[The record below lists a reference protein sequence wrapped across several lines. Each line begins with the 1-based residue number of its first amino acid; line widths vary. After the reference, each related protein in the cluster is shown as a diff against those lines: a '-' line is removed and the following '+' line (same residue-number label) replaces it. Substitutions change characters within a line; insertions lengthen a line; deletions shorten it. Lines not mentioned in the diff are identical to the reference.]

1 MKTILVTGCS
11 GLVGTH
17 IVDQLIEKGY
27 EVVGVD
33 LKKPN
38 REDSDNFEFHDIDIT
53 DSLEVSLLFDLA

>member
-1 MKTILVTGCS
+1 MSKAILVTGCS

-27 EVVGVD
+27 FVVGVD

-38 REDSDNFEFHDIDIT
+38 REDC
-53 DSLEVSLLFDLA
+53 